1 MSEPR
6 PVVLKIG
13 GSVITDKN
21 GELAAKTHEINRLAE
36 EIQNAGVK
44 KARHHPWRRKFWP
57 SCRREV

>member
-1 MSEPR
+1 LSEPR

-36 EIQNAGVK
+36 EIQTAGV
-44 KARHHPWRRKFWP
+44 RKLIII
-57 SCRREV
+57 SVE